1 VTVRF
6 HWWGGLLV
14 VGLVLAASAPA
25 DDMVVGASGRA
36 FVVSPG
42 AAVRVRSAAPGEPF
56 GRWRT
61 VVRTARDAR
70 VMDAGVAADG
80 SGVAFLQSRAGPQRS
95 VRVVAFGARERIRG
109 PVAVSPAGADF
120 AASAVAPSG
129 AAVVVWF
136 RHRDDGRWRL
146 EASVRDPDAAAFG
159 RAEPISRFVRR
170 PCCTT
175 VSAAIGARGHAAV
188 AWSSTA
194 RPAVWAALRAPGR
207 GFRRA
212 QRLARSA
219 SDAPKAV
226 VGAGGTAAVIYSTQ
240 HVPLR
245 ASDGLQ
251 LRRAGG
257 GSFGPAEHVNPG
269 GGVTIG
275 DVAIAP
281 SGEVIVAWTDKVHGA
296 RVHVADAP
304 AGGPLSVA
312 AELGSDVSPRAVAVA
327 NDAGGRAVVAWS
339 QRAPSAGPYREQAE
353 AATRDATGAPFGP
366 ATPLGRPWRAADPQL
381 ARLVPGGGALVL
393 WKGSRY
399 GGPTARRTALA
410 VTRLP

>member
-1 VTVRF
+1 VRVRF

-14 VGLVLAASAPA
+14 VGLALAASARA
-25 DDMVVGASGRA
+25 DEIVVGASGRA

-42 AAVRVRSAAPGEPF
+42 AAVRVRSAAPGAPF
-56 GRWRT
+56 GPWRT
-61 VVRTARDAR
+61 VVRAGRDER

-80 SGVAFLQSRAGPQRS
+80 SGVAVLESAARALQVAAFAPRG
-95 VRVVAFGARERIRG
+95 RVER
-109 PVAVSPAGADF
+109 PVALSSDAGGADF

-129 AAVVVWF
+129 AAIVVWF

-146 EASVRDPDAAAFG
+146 EASVRDAGGAAFG

-170 PCCTT
+170 PCCTG
-175 VSAAIGARGHAAV
+175 VSTAIGDRGHAVV
-188 AWSSTA
+188 AWSSTSY
-194 RPAVWAALRAPGR
+194 PAVWAALRAPGR
-207 GFRRA
+207 GFRRV
-212 QRLARSA
+212 QRLTRSA
-219 SDAPKAV
+219 SGAPKAV

-251 LRRAGG
+251 LHRAGG

-269 GGVTIG
+269 GGVTTG
-275 DVAIAP
+275 DVAVAP
-281 SGEVIVAWTDKVHGA
+281 SGDVIVAWADKVHGT
-296 RVHVADAP
+296 RVHVSDAA

-312 AELGSDVSPRAVAVA
+312 AELGSEVSLRAVAVA
-327 NDAGGRAVVAWS
+327 NDASGRAVVAWS
-339 QRAPSAGPYREQAE
+339 QRAASDGSYREQAE
-353 AATRDATGAPFGP
+353 AATRGAAGAPFGP
-366 ATPLGRPWRAADPQL
+366 PTALGRPWRAAEPQQV
-381 ARLVPGGGALVL
+381 RLIPGAGALVL

-399 GGPTARRTALA
+399 DGPTARRTALA